1 MPQVTRAYSTFEVKA
16 INEDMRTVT
25 GIASTPS
32 TDRMDDIVEPKGAQF
47 KLPLP
52 MLWQHDARQPV
63 GHVTAAKVTTA
74 GIQVTC
80 QFAKVDEPPSLKD
93 DLDRAWAM
101 VKAGLVRGFS
111 IGFNA
116 LESVDIEGTWGR
128 RYTRWDWLELSAVTI
143 PANADCS
150 IQTIKSID
158 HQTRSALG
166 LNRKGVVRLDTAP
179 LLARRCA
186 SGSGANKPKAD
197 PPDPLA
203 ATGPK
208 RKGIVR
214 LADPPGASGL
224 SKRQPA

>member
-1 MPQVTRAYSTFEVKA
+1 MPQIDRAYSTFEVKS
-16 INEDMRTVT
+16 ISEDMRTIT

-47 KLPLP
+47 KLPIP
-52 MLWQHDARQPV
+52 MLWQHDSRQPV

-101 VKAGLVRGFS
+101 VKSGLVRGFS

-128 RYTRWDWLELSAVTI
+128 RFTKWDWLELSAVTI

-150 IQTIKSID
+150 IQTIKTFD
-158 HQTRSALG
+158 DRSL
-166 LNRKGVVRLDTAP
+166 LRQKGVVRLPPKKDTP
-179 LLARRCA
+179 EAR
-186 SGSGANKPKAD
+186 
-197 PPDPLA
+197 A
-203 ATGPK
+203 ATGPT
-208 RKGIVR
+208 RKGVVR

-224 SKRQPA
+224 SKRNPP